1 MTAGLNMLKTFFAR
15 LSPDR
20 QVSLRS
26 HSAQEQLRRISRLWL
41 PLLGWPGI
49 VAISL
54 FAMCIPMYFS
64 TIAPLQER
72 LHMLQRAD
80 SALLAQANRGSSYQG
95 ITNPRDELEEFY
107 KHFPAEKNSPHWLGK
122 MVEIASK
129 NGMSLNHGEYSVS
142 QDKVGRLV
150 RFRITLPVQ
159 ARYTQIRKF
168 LSVLN
173 SEIPNMAVE
182 NVQFQRKDVLDTNV
196 QVKIKLQLYMVQES

>member
-1 MTAGLNMLKTFFAR
+1 MMPGLNTLKMFVAR

-20 QVSLRS
+20 QVSPQS

-54 FAMCIPMYFS
+54 FAMSIPLYFS
-64 TIAPLQER
+64 TVGPMRER

-80 SALLAQANRGSSYQG
+80 SAQTDKSSSYRG

-122 MVEIASK
+122 MVEIASR
-129 NGMSLNHGEYSVS
+129 NGMSLNHGEYNVS

-168 LSVLN
+168 LSALN
-173 SEIPNMAVE
+173 SEIPNMALE